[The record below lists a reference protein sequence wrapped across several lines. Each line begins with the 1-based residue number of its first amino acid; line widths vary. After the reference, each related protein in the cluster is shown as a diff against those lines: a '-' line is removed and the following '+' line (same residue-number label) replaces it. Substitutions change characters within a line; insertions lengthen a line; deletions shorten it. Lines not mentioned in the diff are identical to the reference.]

1 MQSIPNGVEV
11 QSKYRLAKHSLYFPS
26 VGAAVWVGVHRFRN
40 LPVIIAT

>member
-1 MQSIPNGVEV
+1 MCVRDGVQGRHTGTV
-11 QSKYRLAKHSLYFPS
+11 SG